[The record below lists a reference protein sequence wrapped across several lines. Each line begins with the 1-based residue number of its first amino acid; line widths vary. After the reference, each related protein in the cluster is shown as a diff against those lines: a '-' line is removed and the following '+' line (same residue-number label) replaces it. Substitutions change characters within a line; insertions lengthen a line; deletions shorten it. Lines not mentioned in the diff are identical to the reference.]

1 MIPTGEYRYSRTR
14 LRPPVSQTVRFSK
27 NDRESHF
34 SDITLAHHG
43 TVSEILSQCLSENE
57 RPQIPSS
64 YSIPSC
70 LAVWVRCLEVPVFYF
85 VGIVERVPVGFNKA
99 DACSALEGRLS
110 RYQKIEKPGSNLGE
124 GTYGVVY
131 KARDRKTDQIVALKR
146 IRLEV
151 EDEGIPST
159 ALREISLL
167 RELSHDNIV
176 ELKDCVQS
184 DGKLYLVFEFLDRDL
199 KKYMEGCAGM
209 LDPMLVKSYLFQMCR
224 GLAFCHARG
233 VMHRDLKPQNL
244 LVSRDGRLKLADF
257 GLARAFC
264 PPIRPL
270 THEVVTLWY
279 RPPEILLGSQTYAP
293 PVDVWAIGTIFV
305 EMVTKRPLFPGDSEI
320 DQLYKIFRQLG
331 TPNEQVWPGVTQLQ
345 DWNPAFPIWYKS
357 AYGNTVLSNMDRNGL
372 DLLEKFMLYSPK
384 DRITAKDSLNHP
396 YFEDLDKENI

>member
-1 MIPTGEYRYSRTR
+1 ME
-14 LRPPVSQTVRFSK
+14 
-27 NDRESHF
+27 
-34 SDITLAHHG
+34 
-43 TVSEILSQCLSENE
+43 
-57 RPQIPSS
+57 
-64 YSIPSC
+64 
-70 LAVWVRCLEVPVFYF
+70 
-85 VGIVERVPVGFNKA
+85 
-99 DACSALEGRLS
+99 
-110 RYQKIEKPGSNLGE
+110 RYQKVEKAGANLGE

-131 KARDRKTDQIVALKR
+131 KARDNVTNEIVALKR

-176 ELKDCVQS
+176 QLKDCVQS

-199 KKYMEGCAGM
+199 KKYMESVSG
-209 LDPMLVKSYLFQMCR
+209 LLSPELVKSYLYQCCR

-244 LVSRDGRLKLADF
+244 LVSKDGKLKLADF

-293 PVDVWAIGTIFV
+293 PVDVFAIGTIFV

-331 TPNEQVWPGVTQLQ
+331 TPDETVWPGVTQLP
-345 DWNPAFPIWYKS
+345 DWNTSFPKWYKS
-357 AYGNTVLSNMDRNGL
+357 SYSKVVLDNLESSGL
-372 DLLEKFMLYSPK
+372 DLLERFLIYNPK

-396 YFEDLDKENI
+396 YFDDLDKEYYE

>member
-1 MIPTGEYRYSRTR
+1 MHS
-14 LRPPVSQTVRFSK
+14 
-27 NDRESHF
+27 
-34 SDITLAHHG
+34 
-43 TVSEILSQCLSENE
+43 
-57 RPQIPSS
+57 
-64 YSIPSC
+64 
-70 LAVWVRCLEVPVFYF
+70 
-85 VGIVERVPVGFNKA
+85 
-99 DACSALEGRLS
+99 
-110 RYQKIEKPGSNLGE
+110 YQKIEKPGSNLGE

-131 KARDRKTDQIVALKR
+131 KAKDRQTDEIVALKR

-167 RELSHDNIV
+167 RELRHDNVV

-184 DGKLYLVFEFLDRDL
+184 EGRLYLVFEYLDRDL
-199 KKYMEGCAGM
+199 KKYMESCNGP
-209 LDPMLVKSYLFQMCR
+209 LSPLLVKSYLFQLTR
-224 GLAFCHARG
+224 GLAFCHSRG

-244 LVSRDGRLKLADF
+244 LVSKDGRLKLADF

-279 RPPEILLGSQTYAP
+279 RPPEILLGSPSYAP

-331 TPNEQVWPGVTQLQ
+331 TPDESLWQGVTEME
-345 DWNPAFPIWYKS
+345 DFNKDFPKWYKTPF
-357 AYGNTVLSNMDRNGL
+357 AKTVTENLDNAGL
-372 DLLEKFMLYSPK
+372 DLLEGFLVYSPK
-384 DRITAKDSLNHP
+384 DRITAKDALNHA
-396 YFEDLDKENI
+396 YFDELDKENI

>member
-1 MIPTGEYRYSRTR
+1 M
-14 LRPPVSQTVRFSK
+14 
-27 NDRESHF
+27 
-34 SDITLAHHG
+34 
-43 TVSEILSQCLSENE
+43 
-57 RPQIPSS
+57 
-64 YSIPSC
+64 
-70 LAVWVRCLEVPVFYF
+70 
-85 VGIVERVPVGFNKA
+85 
-99 DACSALEGRLS
+99 
-110 RYQKIEKPGSNLGE
+110 GE

-131 KARDRKTDQIVALKR
+131 KARDLQTDEIVALKR

-176 ELKDCVQS
+176 TLKDCVQS

-199 KKYMEGCAGM
+199 KKYMESCSG
-209 LDPMLVKSYLFQMCR
+209 LVSPDLVKSYLYQCCN

-244 LVSRDGRLKLADF
+244 LVSKNGRLKIADF
-257 GLARAFC
+257 GLARSFC

-293 PVDVWAIGTIFV
+293 PVDVFAIGTIFV

-331 TPNEQVWPGVTQLQ
+331 TPSEQVWPGVTQLQ
-345 DWNPAFPIWYKS
+345 DWNPAFPMWYKTPYS
-357 AYGNTVLSNMDRNGL
+357 KTVLENLDENGL
-372 DLLEKFMLYSPK
+372 DLLEKFLVYSPK
-384 DRITAKDSLNHP
+384 DRITAKESLNHA
-396 YFEDLDKENI
+396 YFDDLDKEYIQTHGN

>member
-1 MIPTGEYRYSRTR
+1 ME
-14 LRPPVSQTVRFSK
+14 
-27 NDRESHF
+27 
-34 SDITLAHHG
+34 
-43 TVSEILSQCLSENE
+43 
-57 RPQIPSS
+57 
-64 YSIPSC
+64 
-70 LAVWVRCLEVPVFYF
+70 
-85 VGIVERVPVGFNKA
+85 
-99 DACSALEGRLS
+99 
-110 RYQKIEKPGSNLGE
+110 RYQKIEKPDSALGE

-131 KARDRKTDQIVALKR
+131 KARDKQTDEIVALKR

-167 RELSHDNIV
+167 RELTHENVV
-176 ELKDCVQS
+176 ELKDCVQEH
-184 DGKLYLVFEFLDRDL
+184 GKLYLVFEFLDKDL
-199 KKYMEGCAGM
+199 KKYMESCSG
-209 LDPMLVKSYLFQMCR
+209 LLSPLLVKSYLFQCVR

-244 LVSRDGRLKLADF
+244 LVTRDGRLKLADF

-320 DQLYKIFRQLG
+320 DQIYKIFRLLG
-331 TPNEQVWPGVTQLQ
+331 TPDEEVWPGVTHLQ
-345 DWNPAFPIWYKS
+345 DWNAAFPRWQKRPYSS
-357 AYGNTVLSNMDRNGL
+357 AVTKHLDNAGM
-372 DLLEKFMLYSPK
+372 DLLERFLFYDPK
-384 DRITAKDSLNHP
+384 DRITAKEALNHP
-396 YFEDLDKENI
+396 YFDDLDKENI